1 MQTENQ
7 NRSQKSPNNPAGW
20 GWMRRLVR
28 LFVARFRLNKRI
40 VCEESAAL
48 GVIDF
53 HDYTDTK
60 EGDPWH
66 MALHTCERCGKRFFI

>member
-1 MQTENQ
+1 MHPPMKNSDTN
-7 NRSQKSPNNPAGW
+7 KDVPAGC
-20 GWMRRLVR
+20 MKRLVR
-28 LFVARFRLNKRI
+28 RLIARFRLNKKV

-53 HDYTDTK
+53 HDYADTK
-60 EGDPWH
+60 EGEPWH